1 MGEGA
6 SEEARTEMPVQEEA
20 VPVIDATKRFERVA
34 AARVPFFVAGPGARR
49 QDDAEGDAAGGTF
62 DDASRETRGLSR
74 LAERAIV
81 GAALLAGAGVV
92 ALELTS
98 AHQDAKAVWAVFG
111 PVVGWSFVGT
121 GLYAWRRRP
130 DSRTGALMV
139 LLGFAWFLFTLDAA
153 TSPLVYTVALVA
165 GGLWGGIFLHL
176 GLSFPTG
183 RLTEPL
189 DRALAIA
196 GYVIFPLAFVP
207 ALPFAGPHE
216 LGCDGCPQSLLLVDR
231 DPGLAAVATALGA
244 VLYLVLFAIVLVRA
258 IGRWRAT
265 GPFERLQLTPVY
277 TCALLTFLLV
287 TVARA
292 GAGEAA
298 WWAAF
303 VSTGLMPF
311 AFLGGLLRSHVTHLD
326 AELRERLEELRASRA
341 RLVEAGDAERR
352 RLERDLHDGAQAR
365 LVALSMLLA
374 TARKRADGDE
384 RLQSLLDEA
393 RDELQTSLTE
403 LRELARGIHP
413 AVLTDRGLEPALE
426 ALVSRTPVPVT
437 VEAETGRLPGP
448 VEAAAYFVVSEA
460 LQNVAKYAHA
470 TRATVTVRRSRG
482 RVVVDVADDG
492 VGGADAARGSGL
504 RGLTDRVAA
513 LDGTISVDSPVGRGT
528 RLRAVIPVSA

>member
-1 MGEGA
+1 MLV
-6 SEEARTEMPVQEEA
+6 EEQTA
-20 VPVIDATKRFERVA
+20 VIDANKRFERRP
-34 AARVPFFVAGPGARR
+34 ARHVPFFVAGPGARS
-49 QDDAEGDAAGGTF
+49 QGGTAGAGATAEPGTPVA
-62 DDASRETRGLSR
+62 DGATAQAAPREASGLSR
-74 LAERAIV
+74 LRMRAIV
-81 GAALLAGAGVV
+81 VAALLAGAGVV

-111 PVVGWSFVGT
+111 PVVGWSFIGT
-121 GLYAWRRRP
+121 GLYAWGRRP

-139 LLGFAWFLFTLDAA
+139 VLGFAWFVFMLDAA
-153 TSPLVYTVALVA
+153 NSPLIYTVALLA
-165 GGLWGGIFLHL
+165 GGLWGGVFLHL

-183 RLTEPL
+183 RLPEPL

-207 ALPFAGPHE
+207 ALPFAGPRE
-216 LGCDGCPQSLLLVDR
+216 LGCASCPENLLLVDR
-231 DPGLAAVATALGA
+231 DPGIAAAATAFGA
-244 VLYLVLFAIVLVRA
+244 LLYVVLFAIVLVRA
-258 IGRWRAT
+258 IRRWRAT

-292 GAGEAA
+292 GAGQAA

-303 VSTGLMPF
+303 ISTGLMPL

-365 LVALSMLLA
+365 LVSLSLLLS
-374 TARKRADGDE
+374 TARMRATGDPDLE
-384 RLQSLLDEA
+384 GLLDQA

-426 ALVSRTPVPVT
+426 ALVARATVPVT
-437 VEAETGRLPGP
+437 VEVDAGRLPAP

-470 TRATVTVRRSRG
+470 TSATVTVRRARG
-482 RVVVDVADDG
+482 RVAVVVADDG
-492 VGGADAARGSGL
+492 VGGADAACGSGL
-504 RGLTDRVAA
+504 RGLEDRVAA
-513 LDGTISVDSPVGRGT
+513 LDGTIAVDSPAGRGT
-528 RLRAVIPVSA
+528 RLRAEIPVSA